1 MKLPV
6 PFIQL
11 PLQFD
16 AAALAAEVA
25 TFDESLWQPHP
36 NGIPGNTALPLITV
50 NGDPTQGDA
59 LQGPMRPTPVLA
71 RSPYL
76 LRVLGSFNAV
86 LGRCRLMRLSG
97 RAEVDLHV
105 DSDYYWHERV
115 RVHVPIL
122 TQPTVRFTSGDAT
135 INMAAGECWIF
146 DTWRLHHVLNDDD
159 RPRIHLVADT
169 VGGAAFWDLVNAGRP
184 HTMPKNGWMPRIVA
198 PDSPAPELAFESVN
212 SQSPMSYWE
221 LRDLVQFIISEAEP
235 QPRMAQV
242 AELAGIFVRNW
253 QTLWFRHGSSEAAMD
268 EYATHLNGFLGRL
281 AQIAG
286 GLSLRNG
293 ADLSAAMAGILRR
306 AARTAG
312 PRIEL
317 GEEGARTPASRP
329 TTAIIERP
337 VFIVSPPRS
346 GSSLLFETLA
356 QSPQLYT
363 IGGESHGLIEG
374 IPALDTVQRGY
385 ESNALGVDD
394 ATPIIA
400 EQLRARFR
408 AAAFDRDRKP
418 PGATFRLLEKTPK
431 NALRIAF
438 LNRIFPDAQF
448 IYLYRD
454 PRQVLA
460 SMLEAWESG
469 GFRTYPKLPGWTGLP
484 WSMLLTPGWRE
495 LSGKALGDIVAA
507 QWETTTRTLLDEL
520 ERLAPER
527 VAVARYDAMIADPGA
542 EIRRLCDFAGLAWD
556 RDLKHGLPIADHT
569 VSRPDPD
576 KWRRRESVIAPLL
589 PRLRE
594 TMQRAEA
601 FARR

>member
-76 LRVLGSFNAV
+76 LQVLGSFNAV

-146 DTWRLHHVLNDDD
+146 DTWRMHHVLNDDD

-184 HTMPKNGWMPRIVA
+184 HTTPKSGWMPRLVA
-198 PDSPAPELAFESVN
+198 PGGVAPSLMFESVN

-221 LRDLVQFIISEAEP
+221 LRGVVQFILNEAEP
-235 QPRMAQV
+235 HPRMTQV
-242 AELAGIFVRNW
+242 AELAGVFVRHW
-253 QTLWFRHGSSEAAMD
+253 QTLWFRHGPDESAMS
-268 EYATHLNGFLGRL
+268 EYAAHLNGFLDRL

-286 GLSLRNG
+286 SFSLRNG
-293 ADLSAAMAGILRR
+293 ADLTAAMSGILRR
-306 AARTAG
+306 AVRATG
-312 PRIEL
+312 PRAEL
-317 GEEGARTPASRP
+317 GEEGARTPAARP
-329 TTAIIERP
+329 TAAVVERP

-356 QSPQLYT
+356 QSPGVYT

-374 IPALDTVQRGY
+374 IPALDTVARGY
-385 ESNALGVDD
+385 ESNRLEADD
-394 ATPIIA
+394 ATPLVA

-408 AAAFDRDRKP
+408 AAAFDRDRQR
-418 PGATFRLLEKTPK
+418 PGDIFRLLEKTPK
-431 NALRIAF
+431 NALRIPF
-438 LNRIFPDAQF
+438 LNRIFPDALF
-448 IYLYRD
+448 VYLYRD

-469 GFRTYPKLPGWTGLP
+469 GFRTYPQLPGWTGLP
-484 WSMLLTPGWRE
+484 WSLLLTPGWRE
-495 LSGKALGDIVAA
+495 LVGAPLGDIVAA
-507 QWETTTRTLLDEL
+507 QWQATTNTLLDDL
-520 ERLAPER
+520 AQLAPAR
-527 VAVARYDAMIADPGA
+527 VAVARYDALLADPDA
-542 EIRRLCDFAGLAWD
+542 EIRRLCAFAGFDWD
-556 RDLKHGLPIADHT
+556 RDLGAGLPLANHT
-569 VSRPDPD
+569 VSAPNPD

-589 PRLRE
+589 PRLE
-594 TMQRAEA
+594 KTMQRAA
-601 FARR
+601 RFAER

>member
-25 TFDESLWQPHP
+25 AFDESLWQPHP
-36 NGIPGNTALPLITV
+36 NAIPGNTALPLITAD
-50 NGDPTQGDA
+50 GDPKRGDA
-59 LQGPMRPTPVLA
+59 LHGPMRPTPVLA
-71 RSPYL
+71 SSPYL

-97 RAEVDLHV
+97 RAEVDLHI

-135 INMAAGECWIF
+135 INMAEGECWIF
-146 DTWRLHHVLNDDD
+146 DTWRMHHVLNDDD

-169 VGGAAFWDLVNAGRP
+169 VGGAAFWDLVNGGRP
-184 HTMPKNGWMPRIVA
+184 HATPRGDWTPRFVA
-198 PDSPAPELAFESVN
+198 PGGDAPELMFESVN

-221 LRDLVQFIISEAEP
+221 LRDLVQFVLNEAERH
-235 QPRMAQV
+235 PRMTQV
-242 AELAGIFVRNW
+242 AELAGVFVRNW
-253 QTLWFRHGSSEAAMD
+253 QTLWFRHGPDPAATD
-268 EYATHLNGFLGRL
+268 EYAAHLNGFLGRL
-281 AQIAG
+281 AQVAD

-293 ADLSAAMAGILRR
+293 ADLVETMNSILRR

-312 PRIEL
+312 SHVEL
-317 GEEGARTPASRP
+317 GEEGARTPAARP

-356 QSPQLYT
+356 QSPDLYT

-374 IPALDTVQRGY
+374 IPALDTALRGH
-385 ESNALGVDD
+385 ESNALGADD
-394 ATPIIA
+394 ATPPIA

-418 PGATFRLLEKTPK
+418 PGNTFRLLEKTPK
-431 NALRIAF
+431 NALRIPF
-438 LNRIFPDAQF
+438 LDRVFPDALF
-448 IYLYRD
+448 VYLYRD

-469 GFRTYPKLPGWTGLP
+469 GFRTYPKLPGWSGRP

-495 LSGKALGDIVAA
+495 LDGAALGDIVAA
-507 QWETTTRTLLDEL
+507 QWQTTTNMLLDGL
-520 ERLAPER
+520 ERLAPQR
-527 VAVARYDAMIADPGA
+527 VAIARYDALLADPAA
-542 EIRRLCDFAGLAWD
+542 EIRRLCGFAGLAWD
-556 RDLKHGLPIADHT
+556 RDLGRGLPIADHT
-569 VSRPDPD
+569 VSAPDPD
-576 KWRRRESVIAPLL
+576 KWRRRENVIAPLL

-594 TMQRAEA
+594 TMERAEA

>member
-25 TFDESLWQPHP
+25 GFDESLWQPHP

-50 NGDPTQGDA
+50 DGDPTKGDA
-59 LQGPMRPTPVLA
+59 LQGPMRPTPHLA

-76 LRVLGSFNAV
+76 LRVLGSLDAV

-169 VGGAAFWDLVNAGRP
+169 IGSSAFWNMVNAGRP
-184 HTMPKNGWMPRIVA
+184 HTLPRQGWTPRFVA
-198 PDSPAPELAFESVN
+198 PGGAEPALAFESVN

-221 LRDLVQFIISEAEP
+221 LRDLVQFLIHETEP
-235 QPRMAQV
+235 QPQLAQI
-242 AELAGIFVRNW
+242 ADLARVFVGNW
-253 QTLWFRHGSSEAAMD
+253 QTLWFRHGADPAAMG
-268 EYATHLNGFLGRL
+268 EYAAHLHGFLGRL
-281 AQIAG
+281 AQIAKG
-286 GLSLRNG
+286 VSLRNG
-293 ADLSAAMAGILRR
+293 ADFTAAMMGLLRR
-306 AARTAG
+306 AAQVSESR
-312 PRIEL
+312 ESL

-329 TTAIIERP
+329 TAAVIERP

-356 QSPQLYT
+356 QSPDLYT
-363 IGGESHGLIEG
+363 VGGESHGIVEG
-374 IPALDTVQRGY
+374 IPALDTARRGY
-385 ESNALGVDD
+385 ESNRLLAED
-394 ATPIIA
+394 ATPLIA
-400 EQLRARFR
+400 EQLRGRFR
-408 AAAFDRDRKP
+408 MAAFDRDRRP
-418 PGATFRLLEKTPK
+418 PQGAFRLLEKTPK
-431 NALRIAF
+431 NSLRLPF
-438 LNRIFPDAQF
+438 FERIFPDAVYV
-448 IYLYRD
+448 YLYRD

-469 GFRTYPKLPGWTGLP
+469 GFRTYPQLPGWTGLP
-484 WSMLLTPGWRE
+484 WSLLLTPGWRE
-495 LSGKALGDIVAA
+495 LNGAALGDIVAA
-507 QWETTTRTLLDEL
+507 QWQAATNLLLDDL

-527 VAVARYDAMIADPGA
+527 VCAIRYDALLADPQA
-542 EIRRLCDFAGLAWD
+542 QMQRLCAFAGVRWD
-556 RDLKHGLPIADHT
+556 RTLGRDLPIANHT
-569 VSRPDPD
+569 VSAPSAE
-576 KWRRRESVIAPLL
+576 KWRRREAIIAPLL
-589 PRLRE
+589 PRLQA
-594 TMQRAEA
+594 TMQRAQA
-601 FARR
+601 FAAR